1 MRTLDCKSYGGQGP
15 PWLRLETSSWPKAE
29 FQLRLRPDEFQ
40 RASFTKPQREIV
52 GSCYRTSNGAFG
64 RSGVPNLS
72 PSLQPRKKWQD
83 AQPNLKE
90 DDIVLITKEE
100 GPPGTWPMARV
111 LQVHPGNDG
120 LSELQL

>member
-1 MRTLDCKSYGGQGP
+1 MFF
-15 PWLRLETSSWPKAE
+15 
-29 FQLRLRPDEFQ
+29 FQFQ
-40 RASFTKPQREIV
+40 RSFLQPPTTEIV

-64 RSGVPNLS
+64 RRGVPNLS

-90 DDIVLITKEE
+90 DDIVLIKEE

-120 LSELQL
+120 LVRVATVKTQDSVFKRPVHKLHKLPIYPN